1 MEAEKCIRL
10 CNALAN
16 QYAGIDYYI
25 SADVL
30 LISGHSIA
38 TNVNAVCSLDTRG
51 NQRMGKFCGR
61 MLIMFKVWSE
71 CCNYKMVPNGNTE
84 ESCDY
89 SVKHRHRDNKHVI

>member
-51 NQRMGKFCGR
+51 DQRMGKFCGR